1 MANVGD
7 KIKKDLKDLI
17 ASKSKQRLQIL
28 DLLSLKDVLID
39 EMDALIINIDS
50 NLPLYSMNK

>member
-17 ASKSKQRLQIL
+17 ASKTTQREQIL
-28 DLLSLKDVLID
+28 DLLALKDVLID
-39 EMDALIINIDS
+39 EMDALIINCLLYTSPSPRDS
-50 NLPLYSMNK
+50 